1 MQLLEEWHIEVHVP
15 PRAGDDVTDRLTGDV
30 EAAVRQFTDD
40 LTHRL
45 RSAYGLQDVEVRA
58 TR

>member
-15 PRAGDDVTDRLTGDV
+15 PRAGDDVTDRIAGDV
-30 EAAVRQFTDD
+30 EAAVRQFADD

-45 RSAYGLQDVEVRA
+45 RFAYRLGNIEVRA
-58 TR
+58 SR